1 MPAPG
6 PKDGHASKASRD
18 IGGRR
23 GLPREIKNVAVK
35 SNGFKGLASGGG
47 DAASNRGASGVRL
60 GEGGS
65 QRSIEARRRLRE
77 RLERR
82 RAKGLDEVGQ
92 TVGKKRAREAEAAT
106 AAPEP
111 EPEPESES
119 AAPEEEVA
127 VVSAEQCT
135 KVDDDYFCSAC
146 QKKCGN
152 RSNWDAH
159 VASKKHRAAAERERG
174 REILEALKNAKK
186 RKQELESAGA

>member
-47 DAASNRGASGVRL
+47 DLASNRGASGVRL

-65 QRSIEARRRLRE
+65 SRSVEARRRLRE
-77 RLERR
+77 RFERR
-82 RAKGLDEVGQ
+82 RAMGGTAGGG
-92 TVGKKRAREAEAAT
+92 TVGKKRARSA
-106 AAPEP
+106 EP
-111 EPEPESES
+111 EP
-119 AAPEEEVA
+119 AAADAAAAEAVKTVEEEEVA
-127 VVSAEQCT
+127 APSAVVREA
-135 KVDDDYFCSAC
+135 VAIDYFCAAC
-146 QKKCGN
+146 SKNCGS

-174 REILEALKNAKK
+174 REILAALKNAKRQK
-186 RKQELESAGA
+186 HEVESGE